1 MAKPWKIPHLDP
13 DESLPVCLK
22 KILRVRFR
30 EMLSYE
36 DGTIDGSDIEALHD
50 MRVASRRVQAILKIF
65 SVCFEK
71 KAYRK
76 NFAKIRTVIRA
87 LGDVRERDVFI
98 DMLEKYRK
106 TLNDKEGK
114 VIDLLIARHRVLRE
128 KARKSMLYRL
138 KRLDQKDYKDEFRI
152 FIETSL

>member
-1 MAKPWKIPHLDP
+1 MAKPWKIPHLNP
-13 DESLPVCLK
+13 DEPLPVCLR

-36 DGTIDGSDIEALHD
+36 AGTIDGGDIEALHD
-50 MRVASRRVQAILKIF
+50 MRVSSRRVQAILKIF

-76 NFAKIRTVIRA
+76 NYIRIRTVIRS

-98 DMLEKYRK
+98 DMLEQYRK
-106 TLNDKEGK
+106 TLHDKEGK
-114 VIDLLIARHRVLRE
+114 VIDLLIARHRILRE
-128 KARKSMLYRL
+128 KARKNMLARL
-138 KRLDQKDYKDEFRI
+138 KRLDQKDYKSEFRT